1 MNISEEFQVFKISH
15 SLYQIGEL
23 DIDSEFKDNIIS
35 LLEFGNKFVPNY
47 FFNSIDFFNYLLC
60 ELDNNL
66 LDLNMKLF
74 FLEKNN
80 SQSILNN
87 YCIENNLNEMKI
99 DNRLINSMFTKIK
112 KPKVKDSNNFFISKE
127 VNEIRSKVHSNLF
140 DQYNN
145 IEIKPNITFKQ
156 LQALIIFK
164 KEKKFKIINCDK
176 NVGNAFISNELY
188 TFSAYKFLNSDN
200 TFEKLLRNPLQ
211 DTISFIN
218 TEIQS
223 LCDNGHISEKL
234 RKNLLY
240 DINNSK
246 LGSFRLLAKL
256 HKPTFSWRPIVNCKD
271 HPNSRICFVI
281 DYILKQIVRK
291 TETYLRDSQNLIQKI
306 NNLYF
311 EKEPYLY
318 SLDIV

>member
-87 YCIENNLNEMKI
+87 YCIENNLNEMKN

-127 VNEIRSKVHSNLF
+127 VNEIRS
-140 DQYNN
+140 
-145 IEIKPNITFKQ
+145 I
-156 LQALIIFK
+156 LIY
-164 KEKKFKIINCDK
+164 II
-176 NVGNAFISNELY
+176 
-188 TFSAYKFLNSDN
+188 
-200 TFEKLLRNPLQ
+200 
-211 DTISFIN
+211 
-218 TEIQS
+218 
-223 LCDNGHISEKL
+223 
-234 RKNLLY
+234 LLY
-240 DINNSK
+240 
-246 LGSFRLLAKL
+246 
-256 HKPTFSWRPIVNCKD
+256 
-271 HPNSRICFVI
+271 
-281 DYILKQIVRK
+281 
-291 TETYLRDSQNLIQKI
+291 
-306 NNLYF
+306 
-311 EKEPYLY
+311 
-318 SLDIV
+318 